1 MQILTLPQY
10 DIHIGAIGHPL
21 ADWLAAQSY
30 KQLAVLTDDNTVR
43 HCWPLLEPLLGQRDI
58 RLLVIPAGE
67 EHKQLSTCQRIWDQL
82 FDWSFT
88 RADCLINLGGGVI
101 GDMGGFAA
109 ATYKRG
115 IDFIQLPTTLLAQ
128 VDASVGGKLG
138 IDYRDIKNSIGLFQS
153 PKGVWI
159 DPVFLAT
166 LPFRQ
171 LRSGFA
177 EVIKHVLIADAS
189 RWSAIR
195 QLGRLEE
202 VDWLPWIAHSV
213 GIKRAVVMADFQEQ
227 GIRKSLNFGH
237 TVGHAVESYLLPT
250 EAPLLHGEAIAVGMI
265 AEAWLSHQCCDLP
278 YDSLMEIVDLIRA
291 QFEPCQLPSTADSEL
306 LALMRQDKKNK
317 DHRINF
323 SLLAAIG
330 EAVVDQS
337 VEESLILESIRFSCT
352 QSRA

>member
-1 MQILTLPQY
+1 MQVLSLPQY
-10 DIHIGAIGHPL
+10 DIHIGAVCQPF
-21 ADWLAAQSY
+21 ADWLEAQPY
-30 KQLAVLTDDNTVR
+30 RQLAVLTDDHTLR
-43 HCWPLLEPLLGQRDI
+43 YCWPLLQPLLGPRDI
-58 RLLVIPAGE
+58 RLIVIPAGE
-67 EHKQLSTCQRIWDQL
+67 EHKQLDTCQYIWNQL
-82 FDWSFT
+82 FDGAFT

-138 IDYRDIKNSIGLFQS
+138 IDYRDIKNSIGLFQA

-159 DPVFLAT
+159 DPVFLRT

-177 EVIKHVLIADAS
+177 EVIKHVLIADAT
-189 RWSAIR
+189 RWSSIR

-202 VDWLPWIAHSV
+202 VDWQPWIAHSV
-213 GIKRAVVMADFQEQ
+213 GIKQAVVMADFQEQ
-227 GIRKSLNFGH
+227 GIRKALNFGH
-237 TVGHAVESYLLPT
+237 TIGHAVESYLLPT
-250 EAPLLHGEAIAVGMI
+250 EAPLLHGEAIALGMV
-265 AEAWLSHQCCDLP
+265 AEAWLSYRCCGLP
-278 YDSLMEIVDLIRA
+278 YDSLLQIVDLINA
-291 QFEPCQLPSTADSEL
+291 HFEPCPLPPAADSDL
-306 LALMRQDKKNK
+306 LARMRQDKKNK

-323 SLLAAIG
+323 SLLTAIG

-337 VEESLILESIRFSCT
+337 VEESRILESIHFYREYA
-352 QSRA
+352 RR

>member
-1 MQILTLPQY
+1 MQVLALPQY
-10 DIHIGAIGHPL
+10 DIHIGAVCQPF
-21 ADWLAAQSY
+21 ADWLEAQPY
-30 KQLAVLTDDNTVR
+30 KQLAVLADDNTLR
-43 HCWPLLEPLLGQRDI
+43 HCWPLLQPLLSQREI
-58 RLLVIPAGE
+58 RLIVIPAGE
-67 EHKQLSTCQRIWDQL
+67 AYKQLDTCQRIWDQL
-82 FDWSFT
+82 FDASFT

-115 IDFIQLPTTLLAQ
+115 IDFIQFPTTLLAQ

-138 IDYRDIKNSIGLFQS
+138 IDYRDIKNSIGLFQA
-153 PKGVWI
+153 PKAVWI
-159 DPVFLAT
+159 DPVFLKT

-177 EVIKHVLIADAS
+177 EIIKHVLIADAS
-189 RWSAIR
+189 CWPAIR

-202 VDWLPWIAHSV
+202 VDWQPWIVHSV

-227 GIRKSLNFGH
+227 GIRKALNFGH
-237 TVGHAVESYLLPT
+237 TIGHAVESYLLPT
-250 EAPLLHGEAIAVGMI
+250 EAALLHGEAIAAGMI
-265 AEAWLSHQCCDLP
+265 AEAWLSHRCCGLP
-278 YDSLMEIVDLIRA
+278 YDSLLQIVDLIRTH
-291 QFEPCQLPSTADSEL
+291 FDFCRLPSAADAEL

-323 SLLAAIG
+323 SLLSAIG

-337 VEESLILESIRFSCT
+337 VEEALILESIRFYRE
-352 QSRA
+352 QSPG